1 MMNKETLTHFDKN
14 GNPSMVDINSK
25 EMTKRVAIAI
35 GKIKMQPKTLKKILD
50 IKIKKGD
57 VLNIAKIAGI
67 MASKKT
73 EQLIPLCHSIPLSYV
88 DVDLTPDIENSLI
101 KIKAEASLIGK
112 TGVEMEAFTAVTIA
126 SLTIYDMCKSIDR
139 EMEITDIKLVHKSGG
154 KSGEFNA
161 KV

>member
-1 MMNKETLTHFDKN
+1 MKNNKLTHFDKD

-25 EMTKRVAIAI
+25 DMTVRVAIAF
-35 GKIKMQPKTLKKILD
+35 GKITMQPETLKKILD

-57 VLNIAKIAGI
+57 VLTIAKIAGI
-67 MASKKT
+67 MAAKKT

-88 DVDLTPDIENSLI
+88 NVDLQPDIKNSCI
-101 KIKAEASLIGK
+101 NIKAEASLVGK
-112 TGVEMEAFTAVTIA
+112 TGVEMEALTAVSIA

-139 EMEITDIKLVHKSGG
+139 EMVITNVKLLHKSGG

-161 KV
+161 AI

>member
-1 MMNKETLTHFDKN
+1 LKQDKLTHFDED

-25 EMTKRVAIAI
+25 NMTKRVAIAS
-35 GKIKMQPKTLKKILD
+35 GKIKMQSETLKKILN

-57 VLNIAKIAGI
+57 VLTIAKIAGI
-67 MASKKT
+67 MAAKKT

-88 DVDLTPDIENSLI
+88 NVDLSPDTENSCVN
-101 KIKAEASLIGK
+101 IKAEASLVGK

-139 EMEITDIKLVHKSGG
+139 EMEISDIKLIHKSGG

>member
-1 MMNKETLTHFDKN
+1 MNKEALTHFDKK

-88 DVDLTPDIENSLI
+88 NVDLTPDIENSLI
-101 KIKAEASLIGK
+101 NIKAEASLIGK

>member
-1 MMNKETLTHFDKN
+1 MNKNKLTHLDDN
-14 GNPSMVDINSK
+14 GNPSMVDINKK

-35 GKIKMQPKTLKKILD
+35 GRITMHADTLKKILD

-67 MASKKT
+67 MAAKKT
-73 EQLIPLCHSIPLSYV
+73 DQLIPLCHTIPLSYV
-88 DVDLTPDIENSLI
+88 NVDLEPDEKNSCI
-101 KIKAEASLIGK
+101 NIKAEGSLIGK
-112 TGVEMEAFTAVTIA
+112 TGVEMEAFTAVSIA

-139 EMEITDIKLVHKSGG
+139 EMVISDIKLVHKSGG

>member
-1 MMNKETLTHFDKN
+1 MFEK
-14 GNPSMVDINSK
+14 
-25 EMTKRVAIAI
+25 
-35 GKIKMQPKTLKKILD
+35 PKKLRKILD

-88 DVDLTPDIENSLI
+88 NVDLTPDIKNSLI
-101 KIKAEASLIGK
+101 NIKAEASLVGK

>member
-1 MMNKETLTHFDKN
+1 MKQDKLTHFDED

-25 EMTKRVAIAI
+25 NMTKRVAIAS
-35 GKIKMQPKTLKKILD
+35 GKIKMQSETLKKILN

-57 VLNIAKIAGI
+57 VLTIAKIAGI
-67 MASKKT
+67 MAAKKT

-88 DVDLTPDIENSLI
+88 NVDLSPDTKNSCVNI
-101 KIKAEASLIGK
+101 RAEASLVGK

-139 EMEITDIKLVHKSGG
+139 EMKISDIKLIHKSGG

>member
-1 MMNKETLTHFDKN
+1 MKQDKLTHFDED

-25 EMTKRVAIAI
+25 NMTKRVAIAS
-35 GKIKMQPKTLKKILD
+35 GKIKMQLETLKKILN

-57 VLNIAKIAGI
+57 VLTIAKIAGI
-67 MASKKT
+67 MAAKKT

-88 DVDLTPDIENSLI
+88 NVDLSPDTENSCVNI
-101 KIKAEASLIGK
+101 RAEASLVGK

-139 EMEITDIKLVHKSGG
+139 EMVISDIKLIHKSGG